1 MSGRPHGF
9 PRVWRSLAEVPPDF
23 GPCATTIGNFDGVHA
38 GHQTLMRRIVAISRE
53 RGWKPAVL
61 TFNPHP
67 AKVVAPDRAP
77 KIIMTL
83 DQRAEVM
90 GALGIEE
97 VLMLPFTAE
106 VSRWTPEEF
115 VRTVLV
121 DAMKVRAVLVGDDFR
136 FGHKQA
142 GDTDYL
148 TELGARFGFEV
159 DPIEPV
165 CVRGERVSSSLVR
178 QMALTGKVNRACRL
192 LGRPFALEGVVV
204 KGHGVGAKQT
214 VPTLN
219 LQPFTEVWPENGV
232 YVSRTYDVGS
242 GLADSRR
249 SWKSITNVGQRPTFG
264 GHDISIET
272 YLLDPLTDPRP
283 ERIRVEFLWR
293 VRNER
298 RFPTPADLKAQILR
312 DVAVA
317 QKYFQRVA
325 RKGRMA
331 S

>member
-1 MSGRPHGF
+1 MSGH
-9 PRVWRSLAEVPPDF
+9 PRIFRSLAEVPPDF
-23 GPCATTIGNFDGVHA
+23 GPCATTIGNFDGVHL
-38 GHQTLMRRIVAISRE
+38 GHQALLRHIVSLSRE
-53 RGWKPAVL
+53 KGWKPAVL
-61 TFNPHP
+61 TFDPHP

-83 DQRAEVM
+83 DQRADVM
-90 GALGIEE
+90 AALGIQE
-97 VLMLPFTAE
+97 VLILPFTRE

-115 VRTVLV
+115 VKTVLV
-121 DAMKVRAVLVGDDFR
+121 DAMQVRAVMVGEDFR

-142 GDTDYL
+142 GDTALL
-148 TELGARFGFEV
+148 TELGAKYGFEV
-159 DPIEPV
+159 DPITAV
-165 CVRGERVSSSLVR
+165 NVRGERVSSSLVR
-178 QMALTGKVNRACRL
+178 QMARGGKVNRAGRL

-219 LQPFTEVWPENGV
+219 LQPWTEVWPADGV
-232 YVSRTYDVGS
+232 YVSRTGD
-242 GLADSRR
+242 LDSRR
-249 SWKSITNVGQRPTFG
+249 TWESISNIGNRPTFG
-264 GHDISIET
+264 GTGTSIET
-272 YLLDPLTDPRP
+272 FLLEPLTEPPP

-293 VRNER
+293 VREER
-298 RFPTPADLKAQILR
+298 KFPTPADLKAQILR

-331 S
+331 T

>member
-1 MSGRPHGF
+1 MSP
-9 PRVWRSLAEVPPDF
+9 PRIWRSLADVPADF
-23 GPCATTIGNFDGVHA
+23 GPCATTIGNFDGVHV
-38 GHQTLMRRIVAISRE
+38 GHQELMRRVAALSRD
-53 RGWKPAVL
+53 RGWKAAVL

-90 GALGIEE
+90 GELGIEE
-97 VLMLPFTAE
+97 VLMLPFTPE

-115 VRTVLV
+115 VKTVLV
-121 DAMKVRAVLVGDDFR
+121 DKMKVRAVLVGEDFR

-142 GDTDYL
+142 GDTRLL
-148 TELGARFGFEV
+148 TEVGEHYGFEV

-165 CVRGERVSSSLVR
+165 NVRGERVSSSLVR
-178 QMALTGKVNRACRL
+178 QMAQSGKVNRACRL
-192 LGRPFALEGVVV
+192 LGRPFALEGLVV
-204 KGHGVGAKQT
+204 KGHGVGSRQT

-219 LQPFTEVWPENGV
+219 LRPFTEVLPADGV
-232 YVSRTYDVGS
+232 YVSRTHD
-242 GLADSRR
+242 LASPRV
-249 SWKSITNVGQRPTFG
+249 WQSISNIGNRPTFG
-264 GHDISIET
+264 GHDTSIET
-272 YLLDPLTDPRP
+272 YLLEPLTAPPP

-293 VRNER
+293 VRDER
-298 RFPTPADLKAQILR
+298 KFPTPADLKAQILR

-317 QKYFQRVA
+317 QKYFRRVA

>member
-1 MSGRPHGF
+1 MSTT
-9 PRVWRSLAEVPPDF
+9 PRVWRSLADVPADF
-23 GPCATTIGNFDGVHA
+23 GPCATTIGNFDGVHM
-38 GHQTLMRRIVAISRE
+38 GHQALMRQVAGLSRE
-53 RGWKPAVL
+53 RGWKAAVL

-97 VLMLPFTAE
+97 VLMLPFTPE

-115 VRTVLV
+115 VKTVLV
-121 DAMKVRAVLVGDDFR
+121 DAMQVRAVLVGEDFR

-142 GDTDYL
+142 GDTVML
-148 TELGARFGFEV
+148 TELGAKYGFEV
-159 DPIEPV
+159 DPITPV
-165 CVRGERVSSSLVR
+165 NVRGERVSSSLVR
-178 QMALTGKVNRACRL
+178 QMALAGRVNRAGRL
-192 LGRPFALEGVVV
+192 LGRPFALEGLVV
-204 KGHGVGAKQT
+204 KGHGVGGKQT

-219 LQPFTEVWPENGV
+219 LQPFTEVWPADGV
-232 YVSRTYDVGS
+232 YVSRTEDLDS
-242 GLADSRR
+242 GRR
-249 SWKSITNVGQRPTFG
+249 WQSISNIGKRPTFG
-264 GHDISIET
+264 GSETSIET
-272 YLLDPLTDPRP
+272 FLLEPLTGMPP

-293 VRNER
+293 VRDER

-317 QKYFQRVA
+317 QKYFRRVA
-325 RKGRMA
+325 QKGRMA
-331 S
+331 G